1 MILLDRVTKTY
12 GKSGTTAS
20 LDRISLH
27 VEPKEFVVVVGQS
40 GAGKTTLLRLLTREE
55 RPTSGKIIIGGVDY
69 DKLRDRDI
77 PLLRR
82 KIGVVFQDFKLLPNK
97 TVFENVAF
105 ALEIVGMGKREI
117 NHTVPRVLDIVN
129 LKGKEKNMPQQ
140 LSGGERQ
147 RVAIARAIVRQP
159 KILIADEP
167 TGNLDPKHAWD
178 VIKILEKVNRYGTT
192 VLLTTHNMEIVN
204 RLKRRVVTMEH
215 GHIASDRASSGSS
228 QQFAADQ
235 QRATASQ
242 QPPFRQQQQVQPFR
256 PGMQQQPGRNPAGS
270 ISTDRFRR

>member
-1 MILLDRVTKTY
+1 MILLDRVIKTY
-12 GKSGTTAS
+12 GRSTSPA

-27 VEPKEFVVVVGQS
+27 VEPKEFVIVVGQS

-55 RPTSGKIIIGGVDY
+55 RPSSGKIIVGGVDY
-69 DKLRDRDI
+69 DKLHDRDI

-97 TVFENVAF
+97 NVFENVAF
-105 ALEIVGMGKREI
+105 ALEIVGMGNSEI
-117 NHTVPRVLDIVN
+117 HHTVPRVLDIVN
-129 LKGKEKNMPQQ
+129 LKGKEKNMPYE

-178 VIKILEKVNRYGTT
+178 VIKVLEKINRYGTT
-192 VLLTTHNMEIVN
+192 VLLTTHNQEIVN
-204 RLKRRVVTMEH
+204 RLKRRVVTIH
-215 GHIASDRASSGSS
+215 GGKIASDRAN
-228 QQFAADQ
+228 
-235 QRATASQ
+235 ASYK
-242 QPPFRQQQQVQPFR
+242 
-256 PGMQQQPGRNPAGS
+256 
-270 ISTDRFRR
+270 I

>member
-1 MILLDRVTKTY
+1 MILLDRVTKVY
-12 GKSGTTAS
+12 NRSSTA

-27 VEPKEFVVVVGQS
+27 VESKEFVVIIGKS
-40 GAGKTTLLRLLTREE
+40 GAGKSTLLKLLTREE
-55 RPTSGKIIIGGVDY
+55 RPTSGKIIVGGVDY
-69 DKLRDRDI
+69 DKLKDKNI

-105 ALEIVGMGKREI
+105 ALEIVGFGNREI
-117 NHTVPRVLDIVN
+117 NHTVPRVLDIVG
-129 LKGKEKNMPQQ
+129 LKGKEKRMPME

-178 VIKILEKVNRYGTT
+178 VIRVLEKINRYGTT
-192 VLLTTHNMEIVN
+192 VLLTTHNQDIVN
-204 RLKRRVVTMEH
+204 KLKRRVIVISD
-215 GHIASDRASSGSS
+215 GKIASDKAN
-228 QQFAADQ
+228 AEY
-235 QRATASQ
+235 
-242 QPPFRQQQQVQPFR
+242 
-256 PGMQQQPGRNPAGS
+256 NH
-270 ISTDRFRR
+270 

>member
-12 GKSGTTAS
+12 NKNLGPA

-27 VEPKEFVVVVGQS
+27 VEPKEFVVVIGQS
-40 GAGKTTLLRLLTREE
+40 GSGKTTLLRLLTREE
-55 RPTSGKIIIGGVDY
+55 RASSGKIIVGGIDY
-69 DKLRDRDI
+69 DKLHDREI

-82 KIGVVFQDFKLLPNK
+82 KIGTVFQDFKLLPNR

-105 ALEIVGMGKREI
+105 ALEIVGASRKEI
-117 NHTVPRVLDIVN
+117 NNTVPKVLDIVN
-129 LKGKEKNMPQQ
+129 LKGKEKRMPLE

-178 VIKILEKVNRYGTT
+178 VIKVLEKINKYGTT
-192 VLLTTHNMEIVN
+192 VLLTTHNQEIVN
-204 RLKRRVVTMEH
+204 KLKRRVVTLKH
-215 GHIASDRASSGSS
+215 GQIVSDRANAGYTAGKS
-228 QQFAADQ
+228 QEL
-235 QRATASQ
+235 
-242 QPPFRQQQQVQPFR
+242 
-256 PGMQQQPGRNPAGS
+256 
-270 ISTDRFRR
+270 